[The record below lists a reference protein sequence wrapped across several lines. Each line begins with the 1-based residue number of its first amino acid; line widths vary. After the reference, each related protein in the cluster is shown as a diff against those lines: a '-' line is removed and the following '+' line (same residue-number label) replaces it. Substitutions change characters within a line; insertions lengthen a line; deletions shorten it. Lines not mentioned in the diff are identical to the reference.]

1 MKPTFRCSTLQRV
14 AWLLLLAVSAVGGWF
29 FGRVFV
35 DSKINMEDARRVI
48 PSHRLELL
56 SSWMA
61 KVKKAAPADF
71 QKLAEE
77 CETIFEDDDSLTI
90 DSRHI
95 NALCWLD
102 AVWLTKDPDGFF
114 KAAKDDGHNYSYPA
128 AKALVL
134 FQPDKTAEWLFHSPH
149 GEQGHFFARDAVQ
162 ELAKQNPS
170 LYLKM
175 DPDGTVEVTPGFSS
189 QERDWLTAISSLAK
203 TDALAAANAC
213 LVWKGENDP
222 NSIFNAFLAVAREWK
237 GSAPSLA
244 QWVEGIAAPQLHNF
258 ASHARICALAE
269 KDPKAALAEL
279 YSIKLKESN
288 DLVQEGPRTVLIQ
301 LAKADIIEAL
311 KLLKEVEQIFS
322 KYRGDP
328 FEEPSAEEAAA
339 KISVPFRHLSPGRY
353 FPLESGVE
361 NNGVRHAILGEAA
374 GNLPNEPIQLFAALH
389 KLRAD
394 LGEGDSAWQRGIEA
408 ELIRLKSA
416 GWRTDACL
424 QIMKLWSA
432 ELNGER
438 DDVTMHTLAARAA
451 RTNPE
456 KTLAVLQQLP
466 EYARPSF
473 AAEIIKNLALSDPKR
488 SIALFGT
495 LTAAQWDKE
504 FGEALGRNAESY
516 ASTIASLP
524 AAITLGARQ
533 SFMEKWGEVDP
544 EAAAQWLRSLP
555 EDAASIPTAAG
566 LATSWASYDKQ
577 AASAWASTLQAGL
590 VHDGA
595 AASLANSFAG
605 GQPDKAWRW
614 AATVSDPKTRAEAFY
629 DVAYRW
635 RDMAPEEFRAAYSAA
650 RQAAGLPFL
659 QNGYNVFE

>member
-1 MKPTFRCSTLQRV
+1 MKPSLHSSTIRRTG
-14 AWLLLLAVSAVGGWF
+14 WLALLVVSAVGGWF
-29 FGRVFV
+29 FGRLFV
-35 DSKINMEDARRVI
+35 DAKINMEDARRVL

-56 SSWMA
+56 RSWMA
-61 KVKKAAPADF
+61 KVKKAAPSDF
-71 QKLAEE
+71 PKLAEE
-77 CETIFEDDDSLTI
+77 CETIFEDDDSLTLE
-90 DSRHI
+90 SRRM

-102 AVWLTKDPDGFF
+102 VVWLTKDPDGFF
-114 KAAKDDGHNYSYPA
+114 KAATDGGLNYSYPA
-128 AKALVL
+128 AKTLVL

-175 DPDGTVEVTPGFSS
+175 DPNGTADVTPGLGS
-189 QERDWLTAISSLAK
+189 QEGDWLTAVSSLAK

-213 LVWKGENDP
+213 LGWKGENDP

-237 GSAPSLA
+237 VSAPSFA

-258 ASHARICALAE
+258 ASHARLCALAE

-279 YSIKLKESN
+279 YSTKLEQDN
-288 DLVQEGPRTVLIQ
+288 DLNQEGPRTVLIQ

-311 KLLKEVEQIFS
+311 KLLKEVEHIFS
-322 KYRGDP
+322 KYRRDP
-328 FEEPSAEEAAA
+328 FAEPSVEEAAA
-339 KISVPFRHLSPGRY
+339 KISIPFSHLSPGRY
-353 FPLESGVE
+353 FPLEGGVE

-374 GNLPNEPIQLFAALH
+374 GHLPDEPIQLFAALH
-389 KLRAD
+389 KLRTD
-394 LGEGDSAWQRGIEA
+394 LGDGDSTWQRGIEA

-416 GWRTDACL
+416 GWRADACL
-424 QIMKLWSA
+424 EVTKLWSA
-432 ELNGER
+432 KLNGER

-473 AAEIIKNLALSDPKR
+473 AAEIIKNLAPSDPKR
-488 SIALFGT
+488 SIALFT
-495 LTAAQWDKE
+495 SLTATQWDKE

-524 AAITLGARQ
+524 AATTLGARQ

-566 LATSWASYDKQ
+566 LAMSWASYDKQ

-605 GQPDKAWRW
+605 GQPDKAWHW
-614 AATVSDPKTRAEAFY
+614 AATVSDAKMRAKAFD

-635 RDMAPEEFRAAYSAA
+635 RDKAPEEFRAAYWSAIK
-650 RQAAGLPFL
+650 AAGLLLLERGNYLF
-659 QNGYNVFE
+659 Q